1 MKERLCCRERAEK
14 IECTDPNNTC
24 RANENE
30 RCTCFKRNHYALTLF
45 LVYFHSL
52 DLQSL
57 ATKKKS
63 SLCTVQIS
71 SSFFTQ
77 LKCALNRK
85 WHKCFHSAKV
95 SVISLPG
102 EILFLR

>member
-24 RANENE
+24 RANENG

-57 ATKKKS
+57 ATKKNPVYAPSK
-63 SLCTVQIS
+63 LAQ
-71 SSFFTQ
+71 
-77 LKCALNRK
+77 A
-85 WHKCFHSAKV
+85 
-95 SVISLPG
+95 
-102 EILFLR
+102 FLRN